1 MNNISSNHIP
11 VDGNVITQI
20 SAYLLSQLI
29 MFCSNHP
36 LSSLYDNKPKSYK
49 YFTAEYQC
57 NDKNS
62 CINRIELSL
71 MTFEKDSINL
81 LLVIYFRQTDYS
93 DEGNISQVCLTRN
106 VNDFLLY
113 IKSKSFENELSEKI
127 KSNMNI
133 YISRK

>member
-1 MNNISSNHIP
+1 MKNDLLYHIP

-57 NDKNS
+57 DDKNL
-62 CINRIELSL
+62 CIDRIELSL
-71 MTFEKDSINL
+71 MTFEENIINL
-81 LLVIYFRQTDYS
+81 LLVIHFHHTDYC

-113 IKSKSFENELSEKI
+113 IKSKSFENELFEKI
-127 KSNMNI
+127 ENNI
-133 YISRK
+133 KMYILRK

>member
-1 MNNISSNHIP
+1 MN
-11 VDGNVITQI
+11 
-20 SAYLLSQLI
+20 L
-29 MFCSNHP
+29 P
-36 LSSLYDNKPKSYK
+36 LSSLLASLIAFCENNNLPSLYNHNKPKSHK
-49 YFTAEYQC
+49 HFTAEYQC

-81 LLVIYFRQTDYS
+81 LLVIYFRQTDSS
-93 DEGNISQVCLTRN
+93 DEGDISQVCLTRN
-106 VNDFLLY
+106 TEDFLHY

>member
-1 MNNISSNHIP
+1 MTTTLSHYMPI
-11 VDGNVITQI
+11 GNLPL
-20 SAYLLSQLI
+20 SYLLTSLFA
-29 MFCSNHP
+29 FCENNNLP
-36 LSSLYDNKPKSYK
+36 SLYNHNKPKSHK
-49 YFTAEYQC
+49 HFTAEYQC

>member
-1 MNNISSNHIP
+1 MNNKSSNHIP

-49 YFTAEYQC
+49 YFTTEYLC
-57 NDKNS
+57 NDRNS
-62 CINRIELSL
+62 CVNKIEMSL
-71 MTFEKDSINL
+71 MVPEKDTLNL
-81 LLVIYFRQTDYS
+81 LLTIHFHHTDYC

>member
-57 NDKNS
+57 DDKNL
-62 CINRIELSL
+62 CIDRIELSL
-71 MTFEKDSINL
+71 MTFEENIINL
-81 LLVIYFRQTDYS
+81 LLVIHFHHTDYC

-113 IKSKSFENELSEKI
+113 IKSKSFENELVEKI
-127 KSNMNI
+127 KSNIKM
-133 YISRK
+133 YILMK